1 MGGSGANGLK
11 DSPNPSPK
19 EYLFKGL
26 SDSMFINVCGC
37 HQPIKKFING
47 KYSLLCSH
55 FKCCNATFLPAERCV
70 MTLKTPAK
78 DTMDNIT
85 LDIMYFFSF
94 TRQTLW

>member
-1 MGGSGANGLK
+1 MGSSGANGLK

-26 SDSMFINVCGC
+26 SDSMFIKVCGC
-37 HQPIKKFING
+37 HQPIKKVING

-55 FKCCNATFLPAERCV
+55 FKCCHATLLPAERCV
-70 MTLKTPAK
+70 MTLKSLAK

-85 LDIMYFFSF
+85 
-94 TRQTLW
+94 

>member
-11 DSPNPSPK
+11 DSPNSSPK
-19 EYLFKGL
+19 EYLSKEL
-26 SDSMFINVCGC
+26 SDSMFIQVCGC
-37 HQPIKKFING
+37 LQPIKKFING
-47 KYSLLCSH
+47 KYSLLWSH
-55 FKCCNATFLPAERCV
+55 FKCCHATFLPAERCV

-85 LDIMYFFSF
+85 LNIMYLFSF